1 MQTLE
6 KISVE
11 FPTSILRENGLTA
24 LLQWIDFF
32 PTATQRTALNTAANC
47 CRNISSGSFDVVK
60 VIMGT
65 LLDVLN
71 NSDQKVVEKACV
83 CVSRIVES
91 FKYQPEQL
99 EDLIRPEMLVAIRRL
114 LLPGTTNLIG
124 PSIHTQFL
132 RVLSIT
138 AGASPARSADLFKM
152 DIVDTLYQVL
162 TGVSIPSSLENVGA
176 QIDDVVIM
184 QALIHR
190 PREQIAETLNVICEL
205 LPGVHREGM
214 YSQESLPVTAFDGEV
229 PVATRD
235 ARTKLSPHT
244 NGERLQLLDG
254 CKDQL
259 KRFAIVL
266 LPTLT
271 SAFSST
277 VNLSVRQKVLTAQ
290 LKMLSNLDV
299 SILEDA
305 LRTVQY
311 ASFLA
316 AILSQQDH
324 PSLVLPALQA
334 ADLLLQRMESI
345 YENQFYREGVMAEI
359 TKLADRPLKV
369 GEEKK
374 VDGKAHLDAESPK
387 LKSVPGPKGNLPEPG
402 HDKTGADEASDSE
415 EERDGDDNNEEHD
428 EHSVHEDVSS
438 TPSDSSS
445 DDQDHA
451 SPDSSSN
458 LQDCI
463 TKHARRFL
471 ETHKS
476 SKGRNSGEKASEI
489 LVELSSIGQD
499 IRKCYLSGGTGNG
512 VKWFTKLSKFF
523 QGDALESITSA
534 ELLNS
539 EIGQA
544 VLEVLNNSNGKFRGT
559 PILHCINCMR
569 QMP

>member
-1 MQTLE
+1 MVRDGGL
-6 KISVE
+6 SAC
-11 FPTSILRENGLTA
+11 LR
-24 LLQWIDFF
+24 WIDFF

-47 CRNISSGSFDVVK
+47 CRNISQDSFELVK
-60 VIMGT
+60 DIMGT

-91 FKYQPEQL
+91 FKYQAERL
-99 EDLIRPEMLVAIRRL
+99 EVLIRPEMLVAIRRL

-162 TGVSIPSSLENVGA
+162 TGVSIPSSLENAGA
-176 QIDDVVIM
+176 QVYDVVIM

-190 PREQIAETLNVICEL
+190 PREQITETLNVICEL
-205 LPGVHREGM
+205 LPGVHSEGM
-214 YSQESLPVTAFDGEV
+214 SSQESLFATAFDGEDLL
-229 PVATRD
+229 AMRD
-235 ARTKLSPHT
+235 ARTKHSSRT

-254 CKDQL
+254 CKEQL

-334 ADLLLQRMESI
+334 ADLLLQRMESV
-345 YENQFYREGVMAEI
+345 YDNQFYREGVMAEI

-369 GEEKK
+369 AADKTI
-374 VDGKAHLDAESPK
+374 DGKARSDIESPK
-387 LKSVPGPKGNLPEPG
+387 SKSAPGPKGSLPERG

-415 EERDGDDNNEEHD
+415 VEHDGDDNNEEHD
-428 EHSVHEDVSS
+428 EHGVHEDVSS

-445 DDQDHA
+445 DDQDF
-451 SPDSSSN
+451 SPSDFSST

-463 TKHARRFL
+463 TLRAKEFL
-471 ETHKS
+471 GAHGS
-476 SKGRNSGEKASEI
+476 SKGRNSKEKASEI
-489 LVELSSIGQD
+489 LEELSGLGQD
-499 IRKCYLSGGTGNG
+499 IRKCYLGGGAGNG
-512 VKWFTKLSKFF
+512 VRLFTRLSKFF

-539 EIGQA
+539 EIGQV
-544 VLEVLNNSNGKFRGT
+544 VLEVFSNSNGRFRGT
-559 PILHCINCMR
+559 PILHFVNRMR

>member
-1 MQTLE
+1 LQTLE

-11 FPTSILRENGLTA
+11 FPTSVVRENGLKA
-24 LLQWIDFF
+24 CLRWIDFF

-47 CRNISSGSFDVVK
+47 CRNISQDSFPLVK
-60 VIMGT
+60 DITGT

-91 FKYQPEQL
+91 FKYQPERL
-99 EDLIRPEMLVAIRRL
+99 EELIRPEMLVAIRRL

-138 AGASPARSADLFKM
+138 AGASPARSADLLKM

-162 TGVSIPSSLENVGA
+162 TGVSIPSSLEDVGA

-190 PREQIAETLNVICEL
+190 PREQITETLNVICEL

-214 YSQESLPVTAFDGEV
+214 SSQESLFDTAFDGDESL
-229 PVATRD
+229 AIRD
-235 ARTKLSPHT
+235 ARTKQSSRT

-254 CKDQL
+254 CKEQL

-290 LKMLSNLDV
+290 LKMLSNFDV

-334 ADLLLQRMESI
+334 ADLLLLRMENL
-345 YENQFYREGVMAEI
+345 YDNQFYREGVMAEI
-359 TKLADRPLKV
+359 TRLADRPLKV
-369 GEEKK
+369 AEVKA
-374 VDGKAHLDAESPK
+374 VDGKARLETESPK
-387 LKSVPGPKGNLPEPG
+387 AKSTPAPKGSLPEPG

-415 EERDGDDNNEEHD
+415 DEHDGNDNNEEDD
-428 EHSVHEDVSS
+428 EHGIHEDISS

-445 DDQDHA
+445 DDQDL
-451 SPDSSSN
+451 SPPGFSST

-463 TKHARRFL
+463 TMHARQFL
-471 ETHKS
+471 QEHKS
-476 SKGRNSGEKASEI
+476 SKGRNSGDKASEI
-489 LVELSSIGQD
+489 LEELRGLGQD
-499 IRKCYLSGGTGNG
+499 IRKCYLGGGAGNG
-512 VKWFTKLSKFF
+512 VKLFTRLSKSF

-534 ELLNS
+534 ELLKS
-539 EIGQA
+539 EIGQ
-544 VLEVLNNSNGKFRGT
+544 VLLEVFSNSNGKFRGT

>member
-1 MQTLE
+1 
-6 KISVE
+6 
-11 FPTSILRENGLTA
+11 
-24 LLQWIDFF
+24 
-32 PTATQRTALNTAANC
+32 
-47 CRNISSGSFDVVK
+47 
-60 VIMGT
+60 MGT

-91 FKYQPEQL
+91 FKYHPEKLEELVQPEL
-99 EDLIRPEMLVAIRRL
+99 LVAIRRL

-138 AGASPARSADLFKM
+138 ARASPARAADLFRM

-162 TGVSIPSSLENVGA
+162 TGVSVPSGLDNVA
-176 QIDDVVIM
+176 SQIDDVLIM

-190 PREQIAETLNVICEL
+190 PREQICETLNVICEL
-205 LPGVHREGM
+205 LPGVHREGL
-214 YSQESLPVTAFDGEV
+214 SRQENLLDPAFDGDDPLAMRESRSKSST
-229 PVATRD
+229 ATND
-235 ARTKLSPHT
+235 
-244 NGERLQLLDG
+244 ERLNLLDG
-254 CKDQL
+254 CKEQL

-271 SAFSST
+271 SAYSST

-311 ASFLA
+311 ASYLA

-334 ADLLLQRMESI
+334 ADLLLLRMAGV
-345 YENQFYREGVMAEI
+345 YRNQFYREGVMAEI
-359 TKLADRPLKV
+359 TKLANKPLKN
-369 GEEKK
+369 
-374 VDGKAHLDAESPK
+374 AESETMTGRSQSGTEPLKRVSAPEVKDEPSGPNNQK
-387 LKSVPGPKGNLPEPG
+387 LAAEEL
-402 HDKTGADEASDSE
+402 SDS
-415 EERDGDDNNEEHD
+415 DGEQDEDENDEDDEPEIR
-428 EHSVHEDVSS
+428 EDMSS
-438 TPSDSSS
+438 SPSDSSS
-445 DDQDHA
+445 DNQ
-451 SPDSSSN
+451 DSSPSGFTST

-463 TKHARRFL
+463 TLRARQFL
-471 ETHKS
+471 RVHES
-476 SKGRNSGEKASEI
+476 AKGRNLGDKASEI
-489 LVELSSIGQD
+489 LEELRALGQD
-499 IRKCYLSGGTGNG
+499 IRKCYLNGGSGNG
-512 VKWFTKLSKFF
+512 TRLFIKLSKYF

-539 EIGQA
+539 EIGR
-544 VLEVLNNSNGKFRGT
+544 VLLDIFSTSNCK
-559 PILHCINCMR
+559 L
-569 QMP
+569 

>member
-1 MQTLE
+1 
-6 KISVE
+6 
-11 FPTSILRENGLTA
+11 
-24 LLQWIDFF
+24 
-32 PTATQRTALNTAANC
+32 
-47 CRNISSGSFDVVK
+47 
-60 VIMGT
+60 MGT

-214 YSQESLPVTAFDGEV
+214 SSEESPSVTVFDGEE

-235 ARTKLSPHT
+235 ARTKLSLQT

-277 VNLSVRQKVLTAQ
+277 VNLNVRQKVLTAQ

-359 TKLADRPLKV
+359 AKLADRPFKAR
-369 GEEKK
+369 EEKA
-374 VDGKAHLDAESPK
+374 VDGKAAESPK
-387 LKSVPGPKGNLPEPG
+387 LKSAPGPKGNLPEPG
-402 HDKTGADEASDSE
+402 HDKTGADEASNSE
-415 EERDGDDNNEEHD
+415 EDRDGDDNNEEND

-445 DDQDHA
+445 DDQDHS
-451 SPDSSSN
+451 SPDFSSN
-458 LQDCI
+458 LQDSI
-463 TKHARRFL
+463 TKRARQFL

-476 SKGRNSGEKASEI
+476 SRGRNSGEKASAI
-489 LVELSSIGQD
+489 LAELSCLG
-499 IRKCYLSGGTGNG
+499 REMREFYLDGGAGNG
-512 VKWFTKLSKFF
+512 RKLFSRLAKFF

-539 EIGQA
+539 EIGQV
-544 VLEVLNNSNGKFRGT
+544 VLEVLSNANSRFRGT
-559 PILHCINCMR
+559 PILPCINCMR
-569 QMP
+569 QIP